1 MRRLDKYFNITILFL
16 FICFVLSLWFLSSEA
31 YAQTNTVS
39 SSNNTVSSTVTSDR
53 TVNSA
58 HAPAAIAN
66 NSDVCSFAASVAIQ
80 TQVLGLAS
88 GGQFTDEFCQKV
100 KMAKILYSFN
110 LRTASVKLLCDY
122 DNDVFLAM
130 WHSGTYC
137 PIYDPETGTA
147 VIGEEARKL
156 WLIKRPELGD
166 PIVAEKQPAKKE
178 ESINEEDVVVG
189 GIGISA
195 ILLLLLL

>member
-1 MRRLDKYFNITILFL
+1 MQNNILAWLIVVLFL
-16 FICFVLSLWFLSSEA
+16 SVLTLCATTS

-58 HAPAAIAN
+58 HAPAAIGSPGG
-66 NSDVCSFAASVAIQ
+66 SDVCSFAASVAIQ

-110 LRTASVKLLCDY
+110 MRTASVKLLCDY
-122 DNDVFLAM
+122 DDDVFMAL

-137 PIYDPETGTA
+137 PIYDPETGSA
-147 VIGEEARKL
+147 KIGEEAKKL
-156 WLIKRPELGD
+156 WLIRRPELGD

-195 ILLLLLL
+195 ILWLLLL

>member
-1 MRRLDKYFNITILFL
+1 MQNNILAWLIVGLFL
-16 FICFVLSLWFLSSEA
+16 SALTLCATTS

-166 PIVAEKQPAKKE
+166 PIVAEKQPARKE

-195 ILLLLLL
+195 ILWLLLL

>member
-1 MRRLDKYFNITILFL
+1 MRNNIFAWLIVGLFL
-16 FICFVLSLWFLSSEA
+16 SALTLCATTSH
-31 YAQTNTVS
+31 AQSNTVS

-58 HAPAAIAN
+58 HAPAAIGSPGG
-66 NSDVCSFAASVAIQ
+66 SDVCSFAASVAIQ

-110 LRTASVKLLCDY
+110 MRTASVKLLCDY
-122 DNDVFLAM
+122 DDDVFMAL

-147 VIGEEARKL
+147 KIGEEAKKL
-156 WLIKRPELGD
+156 WLIKRPELGN
-166 PIVAEKQPAKKE
+166 PIVAEKHRNQKE
-178 ESINEEDVVVG
+178 EIVNEEDVVVG
-189 GIGISA
+189 GIGLGA
-195 ILLLLLL
+195 ILWLLLL

>member
-1 MRRLDKYFNITILFL
+1 MLNNIFAWLIVGLFL
-16 FICFVLSLWFLSSEA
+16 SALTLCATTSH
-31 YAQTNTVS
+31 AQTNTVS

-58 HAPAAIAN
+58 HAPAAISSPGG
-66 NSDVCSFAASVAIQ
+66 SDVCSFAASVAIQ

-110 LRTASVKLLCDY
+110 MRTASVKLLCDY
-122 DNDVFLAM
+122 DDDVFMAL

-147 VIGEEARKL
+147 KIGEEAKQL

-166 PIVAEKQPAKKE
+166 PIVAEKQPARKE

-195 ILLLLLL
+195 ILWLLLL